1 MKSLYRVAA
10 LALLAL
16 AIFAG
21 ALLAPLAQSSS
32 VAIAQDSAAK
42 KLLRSGWY
50 LWDPYQFQ
58 ETRASEL
65 HLTGLDIELTRAI
78 ADAAGYGVSYDY
90 VGWSEHLAAL
100 RAGSRDMAAGAN
112 FTPERAEF
120 FHYSVPYRTETNV
133 LYLPHGASS
142 RTQMKDVPAL
152 LAALEGGHFRL
163 GVIKGYLYGD
173 DALDA
178 YIADPANAAKF
189 VMVDNDYDNFRN
201 LVERKTDGFLVDRI
215 VGATTAWRGNWRT
228 HVEEYPG
235 LQLSHPI
242 HLVFSKVT
250 VTPEDV
256 AIINQAIAKLQDS
269 GAFGRI
275 VSNYMFPILLAQ
287 TLDRDWFFIIDII
300 GTIAFAIS
308 GVVLAYR
315 GHYSLFGAM
324 VLAMLPAVGG
334 GMVRDL
340 ITGRSPIALVA
351 SPLYILVVGATVIA
365 GYIFV
370 LFLPRLLHL
379 QGGADSLRT
388 ARGTRVFNMI
398 VELCDTLGLAA
409 FTVTGVVV
417 AVATRVEPLWLWGP
431 ILAALTGAGGGV
443 LRDVVRQDPNIASL
457 KGEFYPEVALIWG
470 FLLSLFLIWQTRVI
484 DPDQIFIGIIATV
497 VGAFLTRSAAIYFGI
512 RSPIY
517 R

>member
-1 MKSLYRVAA
+1 MPFARRLAATLAAAVVVLLAGMTWNHPVAA
-10 LALLAL
+10 QD
-16 AIFAG
+16 
-21 ALLAPLAQSSS
+21 APAQKR
-32 VAIAQDSAAK
+32 V
-42 KLLRSGWY
+42 LRSGWY

-65 HLTGLDIELTRAI
+65 RLTGLDIELTRAI
-78 ADAAGYGVSYDY
+78 AETAGYGVSYEY
-90 VGWSEHLAAL
+90 VGWSQHLADL
-100 RAGSRDMAAGAN
+100 RAGDRDMAAGAN
-112 FTPERAEF
+112 YTPERAAF
-120 FHYSVPYRTETNV
+120 YHYSVPYRTETNV
-133 LYLPHGASS
+133 LYLPPGASS
-142 RTQMKDVPAL
+142 RYKIGDVPAL
-152 LAALEGGHFRL
+152 LTLLQSGSFRL

-173 DALDA
+173 DTLDA
-178 YIADPANAAKF
+178 FIADPANGDKF

-201 LVERKTDGFLVDRI
+201 LVDKKTDGFLVDRI
-215 VGATTAWRGNWRT
+215 VGATTAWRGNWRKS
-228 HVEEYPG
+228 VEEYPR

-242 HLVFSKVT
+242 HLVFSKVS
-250 VTPEDV
+250 VAPEEV
-256 AIINQAIAKLQDS
+256 AVINQAIAKLQDS
-269 GAFGRI
+269 GAFSRI

-324 VLAMLPAVGG
+324 VLAVLPAVGG
-334 GMVRDL
+334 GIVRDL
-340 ITGRSPIALVA
+340 ITGRSPIGVMA
-351 SPLYILVVGATVIA
+351 SPLYMLVVIATVVA
-365 GYIFV
+365 GYIV
-370 LFLPRLLHL
+370 IRMLPRILHL
-379 QGGADSLRT
+379 QGGPDSLQT
-388 ARGTRVFNMI
+388 ARGRRIFNAI
-398 VELCDTLGLAA
+398 VDLCDTLGLAA
-409 FTVTGVVV
+409 FTITGVVV

-443 LRDVVRQDPNIASL
+443 LRDIVRQDANIASL

-470 FLLSLFLIWQTRVI
+470 FLLSMFLIWQTRVI
-484 DPDQIFIGIIATV
+484 DPEQIFVGIIVTL

>member
-1 MKSLYRVAA
+1 MKSVCRFAALAFLALAVFVAA
-10 LALLAL
+10 LV
-16 AIFAG
+16 
-21 ALLAPLAQSSS
+21 APSGQSAPVLAQD
-32 VAIAQDSAAK
+32 AAAK
-42 KLLRSGWY
+42 KVLRSGWY

-78 ADAAGYGVSYDY
+78 ADAAGYSVSYEY
-90 VGWSEHLAAL
+90 VGWSDHLAQL
-100 RAGSRDMAAGAN
+100 RSGDRDMAAGAN
-112 FTPERAEF
+112 YTPERAAF
-120 FHYSVPYRTETNV
+120 YHYSVPYRTETNV
-133 LYLPHGASS
+133 LYLPPGAAS
-142 RTQMKDVPAL
+142 RYKLKDAPELIAL
-152 LAALEGGHFRL
+152 LQGGHFRL

-178 YIADPANAAKF
+178 YIADPANAARF

-201 LVERKTDGFLVDRI
+201 LVEQKTDGFLVDRI

-256 AIINQAIAKLQDS
+256 AVINKAIAKLQDS
-269 GAFGRI
+269 GAFSRI

-315 GHYSLFGAM
+315 GHYSLFGAV
-324 VLAMLPAVGG
+324 VLAVLPAVGG

-340 ITGRSPIALVA
+340 ITGRSPIGLVA
-351 SPLYILVVGATVIA
+351 SPLYMLVVIATVIA
-365 GYIFV
+365 GYVFI

-379 QGGADSLRT
+379 QSADSLQT
-388 ARGTRVFNMI
+388 KRGTRIFNMI

-484 DPDQIFIGIIATV
+484 DPDQIFIGIIVTV